1 MHEQTLAVIGA
12 GNIGRILIKRLLASG
27 ASSQRMLIVDADEA
41 RAQSAALEFGI
52 KPAALSEAEVSN
64 ADVILICVTPKA
76 VLETLQHL
84 APHLHPR
91 FARWRH
97 TDSMASKFRGTAS
110 IKAF

>member
-12 GNIGRILIKRLLASG
+12 GNIGRILIKRLLAS
-27 ASSQRMLIVDADEA
+27 EA